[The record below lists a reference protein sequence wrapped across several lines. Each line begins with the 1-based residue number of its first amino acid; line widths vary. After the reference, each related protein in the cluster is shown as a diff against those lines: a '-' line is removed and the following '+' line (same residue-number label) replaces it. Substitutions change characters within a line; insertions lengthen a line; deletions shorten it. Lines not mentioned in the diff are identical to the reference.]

1 MTQSSCPTNLE
12 LLTAVVRALDRL
24 AQLSNEQKFAREGG
38 DPARATELDKELDLM
53 FGEKERT
60 IGAWQQH
67 TREHGC

>member
-1 MTQSSCPTNLE
+1 
-12 LLTAVVRALDRL
+12 L